1 MVPKVGYHRY
11 TEDTGVEVSR
21 TGQAQVELA
30 VRADSRDGRT
40 RRRTQPRDGSARR
53 RADRRGGLARRA
65 GATTRRF
72 GAVVEISTYSFLLFG
87 GVCQVVLG
95 SWLIAR
101 PKAMMTL
108 ILGHAPSSGL
118 HVSFVGFSFL
128 AGSSRLLGIGTL
140 TGPISNNSPP
150 LLSMPDFPDGIA
162 RRCERELTRF
172 GSVHRDDMYGCN
184 GTKHDGIEALREN
197 PKLDENPNF
206 GIMEVSDQAEESG
219 NIYHQGEP
227 LALDCL
233 GWDSEGLYL
242 LVGDCNSLSNIRTA
256 GVDFIPFVNGTGC
269 KALCLDTAGRV
280 SGGTGRGRGVDFV
293 TLAGSSLTRH
303 VALPDHG
310 VGLDGQSCSCLIVG
324 SIISNPGCWTDGS
337 GVLQA
342 VPGTVPGTLRSGD
355 PGCLLV
361 GTPRPVSCLGSG
373 EIQYL
378 SIFPQQFA
386 PYCSISSSNSGIT
399 CALKSTGV
407 AHSQQDY
414 LRQDIAP
421 VILRSRV
428 PLRPEPHSEPVG
440 GPVPLHQTGKQAW
453 GLEREFVRDSRSNFG
468 SSRVFRSPFVT
479 REGTVLMK
487 PRSSFPRVASSLWC
501 VETFLGFT
509 TPLFALAA

>member
-172 GSVHRDDMYGCN
+172 GSVHRDDMC
-184 GTKHDGIEALREN
+184 
-197 PKLDENPNF
+197 
-206 GIMEVSDQAEESG
+206 
-219 NIYHQGEP
+219 EP